1 MDFGLK
7 CNYREEPLM
16 SQFTKNLELDG
27 VINSG
32 ITDPSRRTESTHFDQ
47 RRTLDASGVVVVAA
61 SSREYAADGIY
72 GISDYYQLTV
82 NATGIMR
89 VSIRNQ
95 NSCGN
100 VIVLDAYGSGVLSAA
115 PSKFS
120 TRATAVTT
128 TTINSSGTYYTYV
141 QLKGRSGAEYRV
153 GIDVTSA

>member
-1 MDFGLK
+1 
-7 CNYREEPLM
+7 M
-16 SQFTKNLELDG
+16 SQFTKNLELDS

-32 ITDPSRRTESTHFDQ
+32 LTDPSRRTESTHFDQ

-82 NATGIMR
+82 NATGILR

-95 NSCGN
+95 NSCGD
-100 VIVLDAYGSGVLSAA
+100 VIIVNSAGSQVLTAS
-115 PSKFS
+115 PSKYS
-120 TRATAVTT
+120 TRATSVAT
-128 TTINSSGTYYTYV
+128 TTINSSGNYYSYI

>member
-1 MDFGLK
+1 
-7 CNYREEPLM
+7 M
-16 SQFTKNLELDG
+16 SQFTKNLELDS

-32 ITDPSRRTESTHFDQ
+32 LTDPSRRTESTHFDQ

-82 NATGIMR
+82 NATGILR

-95 NSCGN
+95 NSCGD
-100 VIVLDAYGSGVLSAA
+100 VIIVNSAGSQVLTAS
-115 PSKFS
+115 PSKYS
-120 TRATAVTT
+120 ARATSVAS
-128 TTINSSGTYYTYV
+128 TTINSSGNYYSYI

-153 GIDVTSA
+153 GIDVTST